1 MPATSAWA
9 EPWVP
14 RPSWPSP
21 ATDGRSVRRPS
32 RWPTMSSRIWPPQWI
47 SSRRS
52 SREKGD
58 VDSEQARG
66 RAAGYLTETASV
78 LQAVVS
84 SCLDDIVEAATRL
97 TASFRDGGTLLICG
111 NGGGAAEAQHP
122 PAAVV

>member
-1 MPATSAWA
+1 MD
-9 EPWVP
+9 
-14 RPSWPSP
+14 R
-21 ATDGRSVRRPS
+21 RNVRRPS
-32 RWPTMSSRIWPPQWI
+32 RWPTTSSRTWLPRWI

-78 LQAVVS
+78 LQAVVL

-97 TASFRDGGTLLICG
+97 TASFRNGGTLLICG
-111 NGGGAAEAQHP
+111 DGGRAP
-122 PAAVV
+122 PAQNPPTGVVTTLSP